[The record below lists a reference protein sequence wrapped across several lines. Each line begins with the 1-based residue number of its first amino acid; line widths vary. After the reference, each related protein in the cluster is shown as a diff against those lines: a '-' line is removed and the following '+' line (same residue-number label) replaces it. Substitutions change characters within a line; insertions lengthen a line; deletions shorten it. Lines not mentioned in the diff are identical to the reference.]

1 MPTIEYRIGREPAGD
16 RYRSLIDAGL
26 QHGDILLLIVRPRT
40 ELTQAGRE
48 LLAKL
53 EPYLI
58 DASEKSEWPGT
69 QLFGSAVTVYKFR
82 FNFESA
88 ERIKDAAT
96 RLYDWVHPELPEDPC
111 ILRSDGTPW
120 LVTISHERFACLE
133 LTESELEELKRTA
146 PSLIK
151 SLRTE

>member
-1 MPTIEYRIGREPAGD
+1 MPTTEYRIGREPAGD

-26 QHGDILLLIVRPRT
+26 QHGEILLLIVRPRT
-40 ELTQAGRE
+40 ELNRAGRE

-58 DASEKSEWPGT
+58 DASEQSEWPGT
-69 QLFGSAVTVYKFR
+69 QLFGSTVTVYKFR

-88 ERIKDAAT
+88 QLVKDAAT

-120 LVTISHERFACLE
+120 LVTISHELFACLE
-133 LTESELEELKRTA
+133 LTRAELEDIEERA

-151 SLRTE
+151 SLRKE